1 MVRRDMIFGTAVAVG
16 VLVLAPSTNAF
27 VCDIPTAGCSNG
39 MFNQGKCECECIEP
53 FCPDDTGDCR
63 LPSNSCGGNPWVLCT
78 RGVNCPW
85 WPNPLKAESC
95 TTGPK
100 VPAGTWDIFNSER
113 ACCNTNYPYS
123 DVCGAFTKV
132 RTDPPTKYP
141 TISAPEDDDYEIV
154 PIEFQLG
161 GLPKEIKMRELKDE
175 MKTVLQR
182 ILVRLAER
190 IEDLKISKIEEKF
203 VPKNRNMQATKD
215 VSIYFNVYVI
225 RSDEKRFGPIII
237 SELRDNYGE
246 VREQMVQFTDT
257 RYIGANVQ
265 FNLCT
270 SSQGEF
276 SLCAKDKPTPKPV
289 PAPTGAGA
297 PSPSRGQRP
306 PRTFN
311 DGIGGANGGGGGL
324 AGWAV
329 ALIVIIILIFGC
341 CIAYYI
347 WKNMR
352 DKYDDKGMTNIYLDQ
367 SRAKNTN
374 RGYDERS
381 YARTARTAR
390 TNRTRKSRRPR
401 ERDYDRDDYDDYD
414 PNAGAEIVL
423 YNNENPEFDEF
434 TINTYG
440 TKRTEAEES
449 ATRVGRDPTMYI
461 PGQEDKP
468 DPDSSDILMITDGTT
483 STRQYYED
491 PPLKPKRDP
500 TMYVH
505 GEASERSD
513 YTEEL
518 ESGHKPRRDPTM
530 YVNDEATEPGNF
542 MNDRSNLSSDPYG
555 MNDIDEASEY
565 YGGYDD
571 VGRNNHMN
579 TSGRDP
585 SFYLSSENM
594 SQSEESFRTQEP
606 SVASRSPSRSK
617 KKKKKT
623 RQYQ

>member
-1 MVRRDMIFGTAVAVG
+1 
-16 VLVLAPSTNAF
+16 
-27 VCDIPTAGCSNG
+27 
-39 MFNQGKCECECIEP
+39 
-53 FCPDDTGDCR
+53 
-63 LPSNSCGGNPWVLCT
+63 
-78 RGVNCPW
+78 
-85 WPNPLKAESC
+85 
-95 TTGPK
+95 
-100 VPAGTWDIFNSER
+100 
-113 ACCNTNYPYS
+113 
-123 DVCGAFTKV
+123 
-132 RTDPPTKYP
+132 
-141 TISAPEDDDYEIV
+141 
-154 PIEFQLG
+154 
-161 GLPKEIKMRELKDE
+161 
-175 MKTVLQR
+175 
-182 ILVRLAER
+182 
-190 IEDLKISKIEEKF
+190 
-203 VPKNRNMQATKD
+203 
-215 VSIYFNVYVI
+215 
-225 RSDEKRFGPIII
+225 
-237 SELRDNYGE
+237 
-246 VREQMVQFTDT
+246 
-257 RYIGANVQ
+257 
-265 FNLCT
+265 
-270 SSQGEF
+270 
-276 SLCAKDKPTPKPV
+276 
-289 PAPTGAGA
+289 
-297 PSPSRGQRP
+297 
-306 PRTFN
+306 
-311 DGIGGANGGGGGL
+311 
-324 AGWAV
+324 
-329 ALIVIIILIFGC
+329 
-341 CIAYYI
+341 
-347 WKNMR
+347 MR